1 MVVVLLIVAIG
12 TGVVVGSVFMGLS
25 LALTSFFVK
34 KGLHGMQSLVVT
46 GICVLNT
53 GFFINFQCLLK
64 IRLILWMLSVYCV
77 TNISLSVC

>member
-1 MVVVLLIVAIG
+1 M
-12 TGVVVGSVFMGLS
+12 VGSVFMGLS

-53 GFFINFQCLLK
+53 GYSLL
-64 IRLILWMLSVYCV
+64 ISSVYE
-77 TNISLSVC
+77 NPFDSLDVIRVLCHKY

>member
-1 MVVVLLIVAIG
+1 M
-12 TGVVVGSVFMGLS
+12 GVVVGSVFMGLS

-53 GFFINFQCLLK
+53 G
-64 IRLILWMLSVYCV
+64 Y
-77 TNISLSVC
+77 SL